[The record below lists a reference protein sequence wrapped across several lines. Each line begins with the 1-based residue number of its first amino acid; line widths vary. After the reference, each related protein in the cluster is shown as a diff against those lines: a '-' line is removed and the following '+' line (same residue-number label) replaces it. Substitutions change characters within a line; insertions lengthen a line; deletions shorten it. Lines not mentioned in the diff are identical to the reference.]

1 MATSSLVSQPSA
13 PASAKPQGTAAAARL
28 HGHPLMPYLLVL
40 PATLYLAIFQIFPLL
55 QELWLS
61 FTSTSLLSAGQS
73 EWVGLANYKD
83 LLGDADFRKSIGV
96 TLIYTLVCVVSAI
109 SLGLMSALLLDA
121 PFRGRGF
128 ARAAVTIPWAAPP
141 VAVALISIWI
151 YNAQYGVFGHVLRF
165 FGFKSGSLNWLDSID
180 YALPAVLI
188 TTVWQIFPFASV
200 VILAALQG
208 VPHEQREAAII
219 DGADRLNVFKA
230 VVWPTIQ
237 PSVMLLALF
246 STIWSLRRF
255 DLIWLLTQGGPVGA
269 TNTLVIDVYRRAFVN
284 QQLGQGAAV
293 GMVGVALALVVTIVY
308 FRYTARVAKA
318 GGRA

>member
-1 MATSSLVSQPSA
+1 MPTNSLDLKA
-13 PASAKPQGTAAAARL
+13 PALESARPGVRNAARL
-28 HGHPLMPYLLVL
+28 EGHPLMPYLLVL
-40 PATLYLAIFQIFPLL
+40 PAALYLTVFQIFPLL

-73 EWVGLANYKD
+73 EWIGLANYRD
-83 LLGDADFRKSIGV
+83 LIGEADFRKAI
-96 TLIYTLVCVVSAI
+96 LITLVYTVVCVIAAI
-109 SLGLMSALLLDA
+109 SLGLLSALLLDA

-141 VAVALISIWI
+141 VAVALVAIWI
-151 YNAQYGVFGHVLRF
+151 FNAQYGVFGHVLRF
-165 FGFKSGSLNWLDSID
+165 LGFESGSLNWLDSMA
-180 YALPAVLI
+180 YALPAVLLI
-188 TTVWQIFPFASV
+188 TVWQIFPFASV

-219 DGADRLNVFKA
+219 DGADRLSVFKA

-293 GMVGVALALVVTIVY
+293 GMVGVAIALAVTLVY
-308 FRYTARVAKA
+308 FNYTARVAKA
-318 GGRA
+318 GER